1 MYYLDYAKRVGDR
14 YILNFFADSEEDLKD
29 VPTSTPYI
37 TRNGTNY
44 GVPLETSV
52 VTIIEKGVKVNYV
65 LQNGEYI
72 AGGDVAPVVGKL
84 EATENKTYLAKD
96 ANLDGYSQVIV
107 NVQPALQEKSV
118 TPSKAQQVVA
128 PGEGYYGLS
137 QVTVAKIPD
146 DYVIPTGTIDIITN
160 GTHNV
165 SGKASANVNIPATP
179 TEEKTVDLAMA
190 SGDQIISPDAGKNL
204 SKVTVTK
211 PSTLVAGNI
220 KTGVSI
226 GGVTGTLEVKKEEE
240 AKEVDLA
247 MGSGDQ
253 TITPASGKVLSSV
266 VVKKPAT
273 FAVENVKKGIDIG
286 GVIGTLEPQKEEEAG
301 TATITANGVQTFSPT
316 SGKVFSKFTA
326 TVNVALPTLNAPT
339 ISLSGHTLTITNPAS
354 NGNFVTKFKVFSNGT
369 ALTEATI
376 KGSATT
382 VDLSTL
388 FTAAGTYSITAKAS
402 AAAFNDSA
410 ESSAVSYT
418 VYSVAITN
426 SSSIDISVW
435 DSKTHILG
443 DIRGGLSK
451 TFPCKTGTLII
462 YGNNSDSKKG
472 TTNVTGG
479 VTITSETDM
488 PYEGN
493 FAVTG
498 DGTINISLTV

>member
-96 ANLDGYSQVIV
+96 ANLDGYSQVVV

-118 TPSKAQQVVA
+118 TPSKAQQVVT

-190 SGDQIISPDAGKNL
+190 SGDQ
-204 SKVTVTK
+204 
-211 PSTLVAGNI
+211 
-220 KTGVSI
+220 
-226 GGVTGTLEVKKEEE
+226 
-240 AKEVDLA
+240 
-247 MGSGDQ
+247 

-273 FAVENVKKGIDIG
+273 LAVGNIKKGIDIG

-301 TATITANGVQTFSPT
+301 TATITANGAQTFSPT
-316 SGKVFSKFTA
+316 SGKVFSEFTA

-339 ISLSGHTLTITNPAS
+339 VSLSGHTLTITNPAS

-376 KGSATT
+376 KGSTTT

-435 DSKTHILG
+435 DSKAHILG

-462 YGNNSDSKKG
+462 YGNNTNSKKG

-479 VTITSETDM
+479 VAITSETNM